1 MARYRIDGFGD
12 EHYLFVFDDEDGS
25 VRISGYI
32 DAVNFPI
39 IENKS
44 CIVTK
49 VRLLGFKLII
59 DTFYEHALCS
69 WRGGDGSLFM
79 LKLQVGINGRKCY
92 VRLYTSGYYHFNDRI
107 DARQDVSHKS
117 IFTVARKCISVQIP
131 TQMFWYCMDC
141 FSREDFKG
149 LMDSFDGFFESR
161 INLISEFDEVVA
173 TEIRWGKSG

>member
-79 LKLQVGINGRKCY
+79 LKLQVGINGRKHNLTAFAPSYFCCN
-92 VRLYTSGYYHFNDRI
+92 HFIKLANQI
-107 DARQDVSHKS
+107 NSTLKKAIK
-117 IFTVARKCISVQIP
+117 TAGSV
-131 TQMFWYCMDC
+131 M
-141 FSREDFKG
+141 
-149 LMDSFDGFFESR
+149 
-161 INLISEFDEVVA
+161 
-173 TEIRWGKSG
+173 

>member
-1 MARYRIDGFGD
+1 MVRYRIDGFGD

-59 DTFYEHALCS
+59 DTFMSMLYVVGVEVMVHYLC
-69 WRGGDGSLFM
+69 
-79 LKLQVGINGRKCY
+79 
-92 VRLYTSGYYHFNDRI
+92 
-107 DARQDVSHKS
+107 
-117 IFTVARKCISVQIP
+117 
-131 TQMFWYCMDC
+131 
-141 FSREDFKG
+141 
-149 LMDSFDGFFESR
+149 
-161 INLISEFDEVVA
+161 
-173 TEIRWGKSG
+173 